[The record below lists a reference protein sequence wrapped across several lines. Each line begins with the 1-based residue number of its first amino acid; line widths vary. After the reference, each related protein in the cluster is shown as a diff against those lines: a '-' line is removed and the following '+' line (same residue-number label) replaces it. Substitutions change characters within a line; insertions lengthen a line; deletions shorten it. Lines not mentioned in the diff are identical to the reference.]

1 MSAPAPSRLWALDVL
16 RGLCATVVFLSHWYV
31 WSNFSPSGQAQVF
44 VHSFLGN
51 CYDTITLFTWPT
63 GGNHPAVIAFFI
75 LSGFCIHGP
84 VERRFRE
91 QNLLPDWKLY
101 FKRRFFRIAPVYW
114 VSSLLGL
121 FFIALYRWH
130 PTGDELLSLHA
141 SGTYRHMAVRLFG
154 LAGVFPQE
162 VIAGNYLLNT
172 VSSEI
177 IMYAVYPLLFL
188 VALRKGGWF
197 FLGILFVGLQVGSLS
212 LLSTFSPYWV
222 FNSVAMMGV
231 FWYLGAL
238 CAHLFF
244 VRNWRIP
251 LAGVIGVWSLFLLL
265 KAMPHFYGLNMAKQA
280 AWGLSCA
287 LFIMWALD
295 FELHHE
301 QLGKSALI
309 RFMRF
314 LADIS
319 YSLYA
324 VHTPV
329 IMMVS
334 WMLIAVFGCR
344 DYFAQLTTTLL
355 LSTAAT
361 LLLHYFVEKRFHTTS
376 PR

>member
-1 MSAPAPSRLWALDVL
+1 
-16 RGLCATVVFLSHWYV
+16 
-31 WSNFSPSGQAQVF
+31 
-44 VHSFLGN
+44 
-51 CYDTITLFTWPT
+51 
-63 GGNHPAVIAFFI
+63 
-75 LSGFCIHGP
+75 
-84 VERRFRE
+84 
-91 QNLLPDWKLY
+91 
-101 FKRRFFRIAPVYW
+101 
-114 VSSLLGL
+114 
-121 FFIALYRWH
+121 
-130 PTGDELLSLHA
+130 
-141 SGTYRHMAVRLFG
+141 
-154 LAGVFPQE
+154 
-162 VIAGNYLLNT
+162 
-172 VSSEI
+172 
-177 IMYAVYPLLFL
+177 
-188 VALRKGGWF
+188 
-197 FLGILFVGLQVGSLS
+197 
-212 LLSTFSPYWV
+212 
-222 FNSVAMMGV
+222 
-231 FWYLGAL
+231 
-238 CAHLFF
+238 
-244 VRNWRIP
+244 
-251 LAGVIGVWSLFLLL
+251 
-265 KAMPHFYGLNMAKQA
+265 MPHFYGLNMAKQA